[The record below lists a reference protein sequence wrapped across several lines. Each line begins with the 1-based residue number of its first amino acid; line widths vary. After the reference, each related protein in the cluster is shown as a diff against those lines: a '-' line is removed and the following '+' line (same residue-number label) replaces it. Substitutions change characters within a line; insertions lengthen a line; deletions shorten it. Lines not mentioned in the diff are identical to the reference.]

1 MFDISEQR
9 QQLIWN
15 DRSIY
20 LTLRKTS
27 FMRKG
32 KKEILYRAAF
42 KLFISRQFEGVSL
55 SDIEN
60 ESGLTKGAIYYY
72 ASSKKELFRNVI
84 EYYIIEKQD
93 LTNKVSLKGATGLK
107 DFIDSYIEGIV
118 RTMESLSFVTDELSH
133 TNPTKAYISLILQ
146 IAQYFPDLN
155 NKFSVS
161 RNNEIGIWCA
171 MLQKAIE
178 NDEIRNDI
186 DLLSTAKQ
194 FMTIFYGQV
203 FLDALLTG
211 LNICTLSE
219 QLYNLY
225 KLLKK

>member
-1 MFDISEQR
+1 
-9 QQLIWN
+9 
-15 DRSIY
+15 
-20 LTLRKTS
+20 
-27 FMRKG
+27 MRKG

-55 SDIEN
+55 ADIEN

-93 LTNKVSLKGATGLK
+93 LTNKVCLKGVASFK
-107 DFIDSYIEGIV
+107 DFVDSYIEGIA
-118 RTMESLSFVTDELSH
+118 RTMESFSFVTDELSH
-133 TNPTKAYISLILQ
+133 TNPTKAYISMILQ

>member
-1 MFDISEQR
+1 
-9 QQLIWN
+9 
-15 DRSIY
+15 
-20 LTLRKTS
+20 
-27 FMRKG
+27 MRKG

-55 SDIEN
+55 SDIEK

-72 ASSKKELFRNVI
+72 ASSKKELFRNVV

-93 LTNKVSLKGATGLK
+93 ISNKVCLSNVADFKG
-107 DFIDSYIEGIV
+107 FVDSYIQGII
-118 RTMESLSFVTDELSH
+118 RTMDSFSFVTDELSH

-155 NKFSVS
+155 DKYSVS
-161 RNNEIGIWCA
+161 RNNEIGLWCA

-178 NDEIRNDI
+178 NGEIRDDI

-194 FMTIFYGQV
+194 FMTIFYGQA
-203 FLDALLTG
+203 FLDALFTG
-211 LNICTLSE
+211 LNISVLSE
-219 QLYNLY
+219 QLHNLY
-225 KLLKK
+225 NLLKK

>member
-1 MFDISEQR
+1 M
-9 QQLIWN
+9 
-15 DRSIY
+15 
-20 LTLRKTS
+20 
-27 FMRKG
+27 
-32 KKEILYRAAF
+32 
-42 KLFISRQFEGVSL
+42 FISRQFEGVSL

-93 LTNKVSLKGATGLK
+93 LTNKVSLNNVANFKS
-107 DFIDSYIEGIV
+107 FVDSYIEGIT
-118 RTMESLSFVTDELSH
+118 RTMESFSFVTDELSH

-155 NKFSVS
+155 TKYSVN
-161 RNNEIGIWCA
+161 RNNEIGTWCA

-178 NDEIRNDI
+178 NGEIRNDI

-203 FLDALLTG
+203 FLDALFTG
-211 LNICTLSE
+211 LNICALSE

-225 KLLKK
+225 NLLKK

>member
-118 RTMESLSFVTDELSH
+118 RTM
-133 TNPTKAYISLILQ
+133 
-146 IAQYFPDLN
+146 
-155 NKFSVS
+155 
-161 RNNEIGIWCA
+161 
-171 MLQKAIE
+171 
-178 NDEIRNDI
+178 
-186 DLLSTAKQ
+186 
-194 FMTIFYGQV
+194 
-203 FLDALLTG
+203 
-211 LNICTLSE
+211 
-219 QLYNLY
+219 
-225 KLLKK
+225 